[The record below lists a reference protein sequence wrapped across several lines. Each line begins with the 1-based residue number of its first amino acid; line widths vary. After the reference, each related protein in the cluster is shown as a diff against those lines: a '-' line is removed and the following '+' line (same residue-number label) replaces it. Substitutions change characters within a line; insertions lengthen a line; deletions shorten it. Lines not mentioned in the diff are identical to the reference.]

1 MKRLNTATLL
11 RSERERASLSQDR
24 LARRLAISQSTLS
37 RYESGEAVLPAEVV
51 HRAAQ
56 VLRSPRL
63 EVQLCFECP
72 AGILQV
78 PWLDRVD
85 THPQAVLHKMVE
97 ELEEARDAV
106 NVARRHLVNKASREQ
121 LTAEDL
127 RALEGLEHEI
137 ADLCPALYH
146 TLAVL
151 AESYAVDLSQ
161 ISSWLYSK
169 CRSRGYLSYSPRV
182 RGHVRREKGVAA

>member
-1 MKRLNTATLL
+1 MNTLNTATLL
-11 RSERERASLSQDR
+11 RAERERAGLSQAR
-24 LARRLAISQSTLS
+24 LARQLAISQSALS
-37 RYESGEAVLPAEVV
+37 RYESGEAALPAEVV

-72 AGILQV
+72 AGILHV

-85 THPQAVLHKMVE
+85 THPQAVLHKLCE
-97 ELEEARDAV
+97 ELEEALDAV
-106 NVARRHLVNKASREQ
+106 NAARRHLVNKCSLEQ

-127 RALEGLEHEI
+127 RALEALEHEI

-151 AESYAVDLSQ
+151 AETYSVDLSQ
-161 ISSWLYSK
+161 VSSWLYSK
-169 CRSRGYLSYSPRV
+169 CRSRGYLSYAH
-182 RGHVRREKGVAA
+182 RGHVEREKGVAA